1 MPPTFVQA
9 GRSQE
14 NEHCFS
20 HVGNWQIFPFSL
32 SFAYAP
38 CHHSFWLRIRM
49 KDYKTTDNLQIVAT
63 ISAMFLIS
71 DITSMDT
78 EFEHKM

>member
-1 MPPTFVQA
+1 
-9 GRSQE
+9 
-14 NEHCFS
+14 
-20 HVGNWQIFPFSL
+20 
-32 SFAYAP
+32 
-38 CHHSFWLRIRM
+38 M

-71 DITSMDT
+71 DITSMET